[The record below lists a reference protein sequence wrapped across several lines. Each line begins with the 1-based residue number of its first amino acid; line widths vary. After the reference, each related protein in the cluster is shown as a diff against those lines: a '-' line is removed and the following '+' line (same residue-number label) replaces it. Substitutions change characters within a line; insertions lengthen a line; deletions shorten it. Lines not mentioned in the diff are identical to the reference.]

1 MKIKIADEAAYL
13 TAICGLALA
22 VALVAASGFG
32 VSMIVAPAYVLSR
45 KFTALTFGQME
56 YVVQGVLFILFCI
69 LMGGFRTVYLGSFV
83 NCLIY
88 GAVLDFWRCAV
99 PVLNPA
105 LTPPGSLPLL
115 PRILLFAAGL
125 LLTAVSVSAFYNTY
139 LYPQVYDFFVRGV
152 SGRFGIRR
160 LKFKLCFD
168 LACLGIATVL
178 TLCFFGKFVGVGIG
192 TVITACTMGF
202 LIEFFCG
209 IYKKYLI
216 FEPHFKEFAK
226 KFELK

>member
-22 VALVAASGFG
+22 VALIAASGFG

-56 YVVQGVLFILFCI
+56 YVVQSGLFILFCI
-69 LMGGFRTVYLGSFV
+69 LMGGFRTVYLSSFV

-88 GAVLDFWRCAV
+88 GAVLDFWRYAV

-105 LTPPGSLPLL
+105 VTPPGSLPML

-125 LLTAVSVSAFYNTY
+125 LLTAASVSAFYNTY

-168 LACLGIATVL
+168 LICLGIATVL
-178 TLCFFGKFVGVGIG
+178 TLCFFGKFVGVGVG
-192 TVITACTMGF
+192 TVITACSMGF

-209 IYKKYLI
+209 IYKKCFI
-216 FEPHFKEFAK
+216 FEPHFKKFAK